1 MLVINA
7 LYIGLAGLII
17 KRQAIVPMD
26 ESLKPKFMKHLYV
39 YTTSCISIT
48 KRYFSNKTSI

>member
-26 ESLKPKFMKHLYV
+26 ESLKPKSMKHLYV